1 MMLIK
6 TIEKKGTSNFVL
18 IPKPFMDML
27 GLSTKDKVEVRMEND
42 KIIIIPIKKE
52 GSVKL

>member
-1 MMLIK
+1 MLIK

-18 IPKPFMDML
+18 IPKVFLDCL

-42 KIIIIPIKKE
+42 KIIISPIKKE
-52 GSVKL
+52 SEIN